1 MNMEHVWNR
10 NLQWAGLENAVF
22 RAVDL
27 VAFVRN
33 VVLRIVGQSMA
44 MQRLGGR
51 LAHKHIGSPL

>member
-1 MNMEHVWNR
+1 MR
-10 NLQWAGLENAVF
+10 RSKWAGLENAVF

-51 LAHKHIGSPL
+51 FAHKHTGSPVCCT